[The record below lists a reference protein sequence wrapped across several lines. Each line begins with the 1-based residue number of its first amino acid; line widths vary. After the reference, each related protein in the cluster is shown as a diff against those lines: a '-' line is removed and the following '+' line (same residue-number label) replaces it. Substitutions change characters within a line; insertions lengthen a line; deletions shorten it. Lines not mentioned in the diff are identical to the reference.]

1 MRMYETIVTRLEYVG
16 TDAASGEPDERAATA
31 LLSFKQR
38 RKIHIHVPENL
49 RLEGHSIENCRDI
62 QLDALD
68 PAEIARPAAATADEL
83 RLVECDPI
91 RSNHR
96 RPVAPLPRADRDPT
110 TFVRRIHPLVNIF
123 TTFFAW
129 GGSRA

>member
-1 MRMYETIVTRLEYVG
+1 MRVYETIVTGLKSVG
-16 TDAASGEPDERAATA
+16 TDAASGAPAERAATP
-31 LLSFKQR
+31 LLCFNQR

-62 QLDALD
+62 DALD
-68 PAEIARPAAATADEL
+68 PAEIARPTAATADEL

-96 RPVAPLPRADRDPT
+96 RPVAPLPRADRDLT
-110 TFVRRIHPLVNIF
+110 TFVQRIHPLANILM
-123 TTFFAW
+123 TFSAW
-129 GGSRA
+129 GVSHA

>member
-1 MRMYETIVTRLEYVG
+1 MRVYETIVTGLKSVG
-16 TDAASGEPDERAATA
+16 TDAASGAPDERAATP

-38 RKIHIHVPENL
+38 RKIHTHVPENL
-49 RLEGHSIENCRDI
+49 RLEGRSIDCRDI

-110 TFVRRIHPLVNIF
+110 TFVRRIHPLVNVL

-129 GGSRA
+129 GVSRA

>member
-1 MRMYETIVTRLEYVG
+1 MRMYETIVTRLKSVG

-31 LLSFKQR
+31 LLSFNQR

-49 RLEGHSIENCRDI
+49 RLEGHSIDCHDI

-96 RPVAPLPRADRDPT
+96 RPVAPLPRADRDLT
-110 TFVRRIHPLVNIF
+110 TFVQRIHPLANILM
-123 TTFFAW
+123 TFSAW
-129 GGSRA
+129 GVSHA

>member
-1 MRMYETIVTRLEYVG
+1 MRMYETIITRLKSVG
-16 TDAASGEPDERAATA
+16 TDAASGAPDERAATA
-31 LLSFKQR
+31 LLSFNQR

-49 RLEGHSIENCRDI
+49 RLEGHSIDCRDI

-110 TFVRRIHPLVNIF
+110 TFVRRIHPLVNIL